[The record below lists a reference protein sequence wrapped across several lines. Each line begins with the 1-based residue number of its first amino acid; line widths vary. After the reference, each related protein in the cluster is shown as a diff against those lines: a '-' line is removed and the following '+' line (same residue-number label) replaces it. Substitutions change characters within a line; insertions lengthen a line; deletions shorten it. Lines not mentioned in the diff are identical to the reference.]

1 VARVE
6 PGQMRPCAG
15 LFADGTGAGGGG
27 HVRIMSEMTSPLHLL
42 ATVLGGL
49 LLAAC
54 EKAPDKPPVSVLDR
68 PAAVNAAIGDP
79 PSRSEAA
86 PQAARGLAIY
96 RRHCLECHGEQGRG
110 QAGDWRVRDAEGH
123 YPPPPLDDSAHAWH
137 HPTAVLLEAIRD
149 GSPQGQGKM
158 PAWQGKLSEQ
168 EMQDVVAYIKS
179 LWSDE
184 VYRLWWKM
192 EWQSLEP

>member
-1 VARVE
+1 
-6 PGQMRPCAG
+6 
-15 LFADGTGAGGGG
+15 
-27 HVRIMSEMTSPLHLL
+27 MSQTTFTLHLL
-42 ATVLGGL
+42 TTVLGGL

-54 EKAPDKPPVSVLDR
+54 EKAPAEPAARALAQ
-68 PAAVNAAIGDP
+68 PAAVTAATGDP
-79 PSRSEAA
+79 PSRSKAA

-96 RRHCLECHGEQGRG
+96 RRHCIECHGEHGQG

-192 EWQSLEP
+192 EQQSLEP